1 MKHSTLLAQIGR
13 RWTAA
18 VLSFVLF
25 ASVAAP
31 VLFGAR
37 AEAASTARAAQFAAA
52 AQEFKVPAELLLAIS
67 YNESRWLP
75 RGNTPSVD
83 NGYGLMDLRAKAGAV
98 VDGRGD
104 AKRPA
109 EQAAATG
116 RFTLDEA
123 SALLDVPAETLKTNE
138 QQNIRGAAAVLA
150 EYAKRHHNG
159 QSPADINGWYDAVAD
174 FSGSANA
181 SAAAGFADA
190 VYATLKNGAAVTTK
204 DGQQLTLKANTSV
217 NIQPKAPQLL
227 STDTFSQDRRQPQ
240 QSNTDCPRSLDCR
253 FVPAGYGANSDDP
266 ADFGNYDP
274 ANRPEDMKIKYIV
287 IHDTEGSYQSA
298 INHFQDTTSY
308 VSCNYVIRSSDGA
321 ITQMVRNTDVAWCAG
336 DWYVNMHSINIEHEG
351 FAAQGDEWYTDT
363 MYKKSAELVRYLAK
377 KYDIP
382 LDRQHIIAHSEV
394 PTLSPAR
401 MPAQHADPG
410 PYWDWNYYM
419 KLLRAPAGGGRDV
432 TANTKA
438 VTIAPTFQNNKPVI
452 TPDITT
458 CPEQNCAP
466 LPTQGSNR
474 IYLRTEPRADAPLL
488 SDPYMH
494 PDNKP
499 GTTRIDDWSAVVQ
512 SGSTYALAAKDGNWT
527 AVWYGGKKGW
537 FYNPK
542 GDGRTAYAAHTKVVT
557 PKAGKA
563 SVPVY
568 GGAFPESSA
577 YPATIPDQSLSPL
590 YQLPAGQAYETS
602 GKVPTDYF
610 YDATIDFSKPDDH
623 MIVKG
628 NEVYYQITFNHKQA
642 YVKAADVDVKA
653 Y

>member
-1 MKHSTLLAQIGR
+1 MKQTHKFIQTGR
-13 RWTAA
+13 RW
-18 VLSFVLF
+18 L
-25 ASVAAP
+25 
-31 VLFGAR
+31 
-37 AEAASTARAAQFAAA
+37 RAAISAALITGLLAPAVFATQAQALSTSRADRLAAA
-52 AQEFKVPAELLLAIS
+52 AQEFKVPVELLLAVS
-67 YNESRWLP
+67 YNESRWQP
-75 RGNTPSVD
+75 RGTTPSVD
-83 NGYGLMDLRAKAGAV
+83 NGYGLMDLRAKAGAA

-104 AKRPA
+104 ASRPA
-109 EQAAATG
+109 PQATATG
-116 RFTLDEA
+116 YFTLDEA
-123 SALLDVPAETLKTNE
+123 SALLNIPAETLKTDE

-150 EYAKRHHNG
+150 DYAKRHNNG
-159 QSPADINGWYDAVAD
+159 KLPADLNGWHAAVAD
-174 FSGSANA
+174 FSGSASGGA
-181 SAAAGFADA
+181 EFADA
-190 VYATLKNGAAVTTK
+190 VYATVKSGAALTTK
-204 DGQQLTLKANTSV
+204 DGQQLTLKAQNV
-217 NIQPKAPQLL
+217 NPLRSSLPQPLAN
-227 STDTFSQDRRQPQ
+227 TFSQDRRQA
-240 QSNTDCPRSLDCR
+240 NTDCPRSLDCR
-253 FVPAGYGANSDDP
+253 FVPAGYAANSDDP

-274 ANRPEDMKIKYIV
+274 ANRPNDMKIKYIV

-298 INHFQDTTSY
+298 ISHFQDTTSY

-321 ITQMVRNTDVAWCAG
+321 VTQMVRNSDVAWCAG

-351 FAAQGDEWYTDT
+351 FSAQGDAWYTDT
-363 MYKKSAELVRYLAK
+363 MYKKSAELVRHLAK

-394 PTLSPAR
+394 PTLTPAR
-401 MPAQHADPG
+401 MAAQHADPG

-419 KLLRAPAGGGRDV
+419 KLLREPVNNGPEV
-432 TANTKA
+432 TNNTKA
-438 VTIAPTFQNNKPVI
+438 VTIAPEFKNNKPVI

-458 CPEQNCAP
+458 CPDQDCAP

-474 IYLRTEPRADAPLL
+474 IYLRTEPRADAPML

-494 PDNKP
+494 TDNKP

-512 SGSTYALAAKDGNWT
+512 SGSTYALAEKDGNWT

-542 GDGRTAYAAHTKVVT
+542 GQGRTAYAAHTKVVT
-557 PKAGKA
+557 PKAGKS

-577 YPATIPDQSLSPL
+577 YPSTIPDQSLTPI

-642 YVKAADVDVKA
+642 FVKAADVDIK
-653 Y
+653 